1 MDFVKINVNSKDL
14 LNYGWPSDKSG
25 SLKSLA
31 AAYLA
36 GLLFGNRLK
45 KDKFEKEPAI
55 DTGIITS
62 TKGSRVYAALK
73 GIIEAGIKLNH
84 DEAMLPKENRIKN
97 KSEDF
102 FEKVKEKIMGG
113 NKK

>member
-1 MDFVKINVNSKDL
+1 MIKIQKKRRMEGRTNYSKRRRLLENNKARIVIRKTNKYIILQYVISKEAMDFVKINVNSKDL

-55 DTGIITS
+55 EIG
-62 TKGSRVYAALK
+62 RAHV
-73 GIIEAGIKLNH
+73 
-84 DEAMLPKENRIKN
+84 
-97 KSEDF
+97 
-102 FEKVKEKIMGG
+102 
-113 NKK
+113 